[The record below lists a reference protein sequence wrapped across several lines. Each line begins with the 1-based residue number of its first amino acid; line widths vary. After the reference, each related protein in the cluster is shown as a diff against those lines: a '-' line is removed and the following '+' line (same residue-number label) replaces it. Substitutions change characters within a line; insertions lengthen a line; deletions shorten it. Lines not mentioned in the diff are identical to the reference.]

1 MSKLKKLLY
10 IFAGSIAFGLGV
22 LGVFVPG
29 LPTTPFILL
38 ASWLYIRS
46 SKRLYVWLLASPMG
60 KYVKGYHDNGGMG
73 KKAKISAIL
82 TMWFMISLSCIF
94 FIPIAKIK
102 LIVCLA
108 GVVGTSCVLFVV
120 PSARQSKK
128 SKHIN

>member
-1 MSKLKKLLY
+1 MSKIKKLLY
-10 IFAGSIAFGLGV
+10 ILAGSIAFGLGV

-46 SKRLYVWLLASPMG
+46 SKRLYEWLLASPMG

-82 TMWFMISLSCIF
+82 TMWFMIAFSCIF
-94 FIPIAKIK
+94 FITIVKVR

-108 GVVGTSCVLFVV
+108 GVVGTSCVLFIV
-120 PSARQSKK
+120 PSAHKSKK
-128 SKHIN
+128 TEHIN